1 MTPPS
6 VGASLLAIQA
16 ARSICKKRSDAIA
29 SKLDSYRGLAASTFG
44 AICLQKRSDA
54 QGWGGLNIFVG
65 ASLLAIQAT
74 RSVCKKRSDAIAS
87 KLDSY
92 RGLVAST
99 FGAICLQKRSDAQGG
114 GLNIFVG
121 ASLLAIQAT
130 RSICKKRS
138 DAIASKLDSY
148 RYRWL
153 KAAEKRQS
161 ADSHCRFSGSP
172 AAVSCAKP

>member
-1 MTPPS
+1 
-6 VGASLLAIQA
+6 ASLLAIQA
-16 ARSICKKRSDAIA
+16 ARSVCKKRSDAIA
-29 SKLDSYRGLAASTFG
+29 SKLDSYRGSVASTFG

-65 ASLLAIQAT
+65 ASLLAIQAA
-74 RSVCKKRSDAIAS
+74 RSVCKKRSD
-87 KLDSY
+87 
-92 RGLVAST
+92 T
-99 FGAICLQKRSDAQGG
+99 
-114 GLNIFVG
+114 
-121 ASLLAIQAT
+121 
-130 RSICKKRS
+130 
-138 DAIASKLDSY
+138 IASKLDSY